1 MHHERKAMKTNYTIK
16 NFRAFDRKGAQ
27 IEISPLTFLVG
38 CNSSGK
44 SSFVKSLFLL
54 KEFFGRKTPV
64 IGTKIDFST
73 YPICTLGTFRNAVHS
88 SSKDKTITISYD
100 KYSVYLNDTITTS
113 LSICEGALGNGY
125 ISGIKMEKQDGT
137 ILFNV
142 PISGSH
148 FMHISALKSSFKQFL
163 RAAMGILNLDY
174 LELATKL
181 EAANSVKKILADKEE
196 ILRELLQS
204 YSQDYLDNLYS
215 LYKAIEPNNK
225 LFGPFDDNEGTLSFV
240 QYISTDIMMY
250 FSIMHELDD
259 AKNADELRKILRSKV
274 IDNKQLSGEERDVLY
289 AYIDA
294 VCQDY
299 RQSNKNSFLS
309 YYKSLEDDFIK
320 YDAPRFLGIIKS
332 EEDFPDYLDLL
343 ELSPEFVIGD
353 IENLKFVPL
362 DYEGNITRHPKCVPT
377 ITLNCILDRFGTVH
391 GLLSFLSPGNPF
403 SYSSQNEA
411 QSKTARH
418 PLYLE
423 TFKEYIDLLLKDIL
437 CVDITEGIDYI
448 SSSRIQVRRMYPMED
463 NTEFTSAVKRYYDI
477 QNKFLSLDPPITV
490 SVMQSR
496 KGDFG
501 EEYLPNKRVRISD
514 FMPGTFMNK
523 WVKAFKIGDR
533 LSLEMEENGL
543 GLLVKLFTTPSDKK
557 GRLLADAGYGITQFL
572 SIVLQIEITIMSSLY
587 ECFKGKTEMSNPISS
602 IPAIPARTI
611 AIEEPEIH
619 LHPKYQSLLAE
630 MFYEAYKEYNIQFII
645 ETHSEYLLRKI
656 QTLVGARNLS
666 PEEVAMVYV
675 EDDEEVKKGAQKVR
689 RIPVKDDGRLAAPF
703 GPGFYD
709 EAGSLSRELLKN
721 AIEQKGI
728 K

>member
-1 MHHERKAMKTNYTIK
+1 MKTNYTIK

-54 KEFFGRKTPV
+54 KNFFERKTPV

-73 YPICTLGTFRNAVHS
+73 YPIYTLGNFRNAVHS
-88 SSKDKTITISYD
+88 SSKEKTITISYD
-100 KYSVYLNDTITTS
+100 KYSVYLNDTVTTS
-113 LSICEGALGNGY
+113 LSISEGALGNGY
-125 ISGIKMEKQDGT
+125 ISSIKIKKQDGT
-137 ILFNV
+137 ILIEV
-142 PISGSH
+142 PASGDH
-148 FMHISALKSSFKQFL
+148 FMHVSPLKDSFKYFLLAARTISALDVLEWAKNLEKIDSS
-163 RAAMGILNLDY
+163 AA
-174 LELATKL
+174 
-181 EAANSVKKILADKEE
+181 KIIADKAESRQQ
-196 ILRELLQS
+196 ILKN
-204 YSQDYLDNLYS
+204 YSQDYLDKLYS
-215 LYKAIEPNNK
+215 LHKSINPNNK
-225 LFGPFDDNEGTLSFV
+225 LFEPTSFETGRDTTDDTLSFA
-240 QYISTDIMMY
+240 QFLSTDIMMF
-250 FSIMHELDD
+250 FSFMHEL
-259 AKNADELRKILRSKV
+259 KGVKEVDELRRILRTKV
-274 IDNKQLSGEERDVLY
+274 IENIHLSSEEQDVIN
-289 AYIDA
+289 AYIDS
-294 VCQDY
+294 VCSDF
-299 RQSNKNSFLS
+299 SHSHENDFWT
-309 YYKSLEDDFIK
+309 YYKSLEDEFID
-320 YDAPRFLGIIKS
+320 YDAPRFLSIIGSK
-332 EEDFPDYLDLL
+332 EDFPNNLLDLF
-343 ELSPEFVIGD
+343 EISPEFVIGD
-353 IENLKFVPL
+353 IEKHMFKPMDFDVDNIPHPEFMPL
-362 DYEGNITRHPKCVPT
+362 IKDHDVFE
-377 ITLNCILDRFGTVH
+377 RFGAIH
-391 GLLSFLSPGNPF
+391 GLLSYLSPGNPF
-403 SYSSQNEA
+403 SYSSRNSE

-423 TFKEYIDLLLKDIL
+423 TFKEYIDALLKDIL
-437 CVDITEGIDYI
+437 CVDVTEGLDYT

-496 KGDFG
+496 MGDFG
-501 EEYLPNKRVRISD
+501 EEFLPNKRVRISD
-514 FMPGTFMNK
+514 FMPGAFMNK
-523 WVKAFKIGDR
+523 WVKAFKIGER
-533 LSLEMEENGL
+533 LSLEMDENGL
-543 GLLVKLFTTPSDKK
+543 GLLVKIFTTPSDKK

-587 ECFKGKTEMSNPISS
+587 ECFKGKTETSNPISS
-602 IPAIPARTI
+602 IPTIPARTI

-666 PEEVAMVYV
+666 PEEVSMVYV

-709 EAGSLSRELLKN
+709 EADNLSLALFTNMGK
-721 AIEQKGI
+721 
-728 K
+728 